1 MTAIIV
7 LGSLLALGLLQ
18 LRWLLFPPAPDLV
31 AEIYQWRR
39 GRERATERVGTSQTL
54 SPLGRLT
61 RWVVDTLRTYRPEFL
76 DNLAPDLAIT
86 QRDLQSWLTR
96 VTGLALG
103 FGLAPIV
110 LVLGRRLRGDDV
122 SVQWAPVVG
131 VVLAVAAVML
141 SIKDLRTQAARDREE
156 YTQALSTYLDLVAM
170 SMEAGQGHAQA
181 LPAASQIG
189 TRRVFDE
196 IRTAID
202 LAPSRGI
209 TAWEALGQLGERYRI
224 AELIS
229 LRSSIELAQDD
240 GARVKASLIARA
252 QTMRSSRL
260 AGAVERANRATESMR
275 QLTMVAAMLAA
286 VYIAA
291 PYILALR
298 SAAGAP

>member
-1 MTAIIV
+1 MTAVIV
-7 LGSLLALGLLQ
+7 LGTLLALGLLQ

-31 AEIYQWRR
+31 AEIDQWRR
-39 GRERATERVGTSQTL
+39 GRQRATERVGGSQTL

-61 RWVVDTLRTYRPEFL
+61 RWVVDTLRTYQPEFL

-141 SIKDLRTQAARDREE
+141 SIKDLRAQAARAREE
-156 YTQALSTYLDLVAM
+156 FNDALSEFLDWVAM

-189 TRRVFDE
+189 TLRVFDE

-209 TAWEALGQLGERYRI
+209 TAWEALGQMGERYRI

-252 QTMRSSRL
+252 KTMRASRL
-260 AGAVERANRATESMR
+260 AGAVERANKATESMR

>member
-1 MTAIIV
+1 V
-7 LGSLLALGLLQ
+7 
-18 LRWLLFPPAPDLV
+18 FPPTPDVV
-31 AEIYQWRR
+31 AEIDQWRR
-39 GRERATERVGTSQTL
+39 GRERATERAGTPASL

-61 RWVVDTLRTYRPEFL
+61 RWVADTLRTYRPEFL
-76 DNLAPDLAIT
+76 DSLAPDLAIT

-96 VTGLALG
+96 VTGLVLGVGLGPIAL
-103 FGLAPIV
+103 V
-110 LVLGRRLRGDDV
+110 VGRRLRGDDV
-122 SVQWAPVVG
+122 SVQWAPLAG
-131 VVLAVAAVML
+131 LVLAVAAVLL
-141 SIKDLRTQAARDREE
+141 SIRDLRMEAARAREE

-196 IRTAID
+196 IRDAID

-260 AGAVERANRATESMR
+260 AGAVERANKASESMR
-275 QLTMVAAMLAA
+275 QLTLIAAMLAS